1 MLIIALD
8 SGPLSLLTQRR
19 GAAEADACKA
29 WLAAHLAR
37 GARVVVPEVVD
48 YELRRE
54 LLRARKSASLKRLDA
69 FLLAAPDRL
78 IPVTRAALIKAAELW
93 AESRQ
98 KGLPTADP
106 KELDIDVV
114 QAAQLMTAGFDLR
127 DVKVATSNVGHLSR
141 FLSADER
148 PCI

>member
-1 MLIIALD
+1 
-8 SGPLSLLTQRR
+8 
-19 GAAEADACKA
+19 
-29 WLAAHLAR
+29 
-37 GARVVVPEVVD
+37 VVD

-114 QAAQLMTAGFDLR
+114 QVARLMTAGCCAIHVLQ
-127 DVKVATSNVGHLSR
+127 T
-141 FLSADER
+141 
-148 PCI
+148 